1 MNRPP
6 VQSSLL
12 SHSIDEQAALDR
24 FLRLTQIPGRSGQEA
39 GVAEAIREMLREGG
53 VDPTQLI
60 GDGAGGRTR
69 LAGDCDNL
77 ILTLPGDPQQPR
89 TLLSAH
95 LDTVPICVGC
105 QPEVVEDPER
115 GRIVVARGPTGLG
128 ADDRAGCAVLV
139 TAVCERLRL
148 LSVEPGRAGQVPPAV
163 IAFLIQEEI
172 GLEGA
177 RHLDVSKIGP
187 VDRGFNFDGGTMDGI
202 RHGAIGG
209 ERMKITVHGHA
220 SHAGVA
226 PEKGVS
232 AVTIAGLAIAQLH
245 QQGWLG
251 KVQQGGH
258 EGTANVGVI
267 QGGEATNVV
276 TPEVTLRAEA
286 RSHDAAFR
294 SEIVTQIRDAFQ
306 SAAGQVRDSQGRCG
320 AVEFESHVDY
330 EAFALAGDHPSVAA
344 ATERLRLLGH
354 EPACKLAN
362 GGLDANWLFRHGVE
376 AVTLGCGQAA
386 IHTVD
391 EHLLVPHFLD
401 ACRLATDFLLN

>member
-1 MNRPP
+1 MTQTP
-6 VQSSLL
+6 VDSPSG
-12 SHSIDEQAALDR
+12 SDSIDERAALNR
-24 FLRLTQIPGRSGQEA
+24 FLRLTAIPGRSGQEFS
-39 GVAEAIREMLREGG
+39 VADAIREMLSQGG
-53 VDPTQLI
+53 VEPSQMTT
-60 GDGAGGRTR
+60 DGAAGRTR
-69 LAGDCDNL
+69 LAGNCDNL
-77 ILTLPGDPQQPR
+77 IVTLPGDPSQPR

-95 LDTVPICVGC
+95 MDTVPICVGC
-105 QPEVVEDPER
+105 QPEVIDDPPL
-115 GRIVVARGPTGLG
+115 GRIVVAGGETGLG

-139 TAVCERLRL
+139 TAVLERLRRL
-148 LSVEPGRAGQVPPAV
+148 RAEPDRATRVPPAV
-163 IAFLIQEEI
+163 IAFLVQEEI

-177 RHLDVSKIGP
+177 RNLDVSKIGA

-209 ERMKITVHGHA
+209 ERMKVTVRGHA

-232 AVTIAGLAIAQLH
+232 AITIAGLAVAELH

-251 KVQQGGH
+251 KVSQDGR
-258 EGTANVGVI
+258 EGTANIGVF

-294 SEIVTQIRDAFQ
+294 GEIVGQIRAAFR
-306 SAAGQVRDSQGRCG
+306 SAADQVRDDQGRG
-320 AVEFESHVDY
+320 GTIEFESQVDY
-330 EAFALAGDHPSVAA
+330 EAFALPIDHPSVAA
-344 ATERLRLLGH
+344 ATERLRRLGY
-354 EPACKLAN
+354 EPTCKLAN
-362 GGLDANWLFRHGVE
+362 GGLDANWLFRHGIE

-401 ACRLATDFLLN
+401 ACRLATDLVLN